1 MIYLAS
7 PYSHPDPAVREER
20 FRAACQVTAELIR
33 AGDAVISPVVQGH
46 PLAAFG
52 LPTDWQFWETLDRH
66 QLARCD
72 EVVVLMLD
80 GWRESVGVQTEI
92 RIAAELGKPVRYV
105 APAGD
110 HHEKTPAAAGVEGI
124 AR

>member
-7 PYSHPDPAVREER
+7 PYSHPDPAIRQAR
-20 FRAACQVTAELIR
+20 FDAACRAAATLIR
-33 AGDAVISPVVQGH
+33 AGHAVISPVVQGH

-52 LPTDWQFWETLDRH
+52 LPTDWQFWETLDRQ

-72 EVVVLMLD
+72 EVVVLTLA

-92 RIAAELGKPVRYV
+92 RIAAELGKPVQYV
-105 APAGD
+105 APDEPPRD
-110 HHEKTPAAAGVEGI
+110 HTPQHPD
-124 AR
+124 